1 MGVAHERRSRYGESV
16 ADERPV
22 WRRRFDSLES
32 NVSPRLAELM
42 GSEPFKIAVGLAT
55 QTRKAL
61 RTRTERTMRRALH
74 MWNLPAGSD
83 VTRILNE
90 LGRLQREV
98 RELSKRVD
106 QPAKTQGKRGS
117 NGSTGRRPGSAGT
130 RSRGS

>member
-1 MGVAHERRSRYGESV
+1 V
-16 ADERPV
+16 ADERPR
-22 WRRRFDSLES
+22 WRQGFDAVES
-32 NVSPRLAELM
+32 NVAPRLTELM
-42 GSEPFKIAVGLAT
+42 GSEQFKVAVGLAT

-61 RTRTERTMRRALH
+61 QTRTERTMRRALH

-106 QPAKTQGKRGS
+106 QPAAARTKGGS
-117 NGSTGRRPGSAGT
+117 SGSTSRRPGSAGA
-130 RSRGS
+130 RSKGS